1 MLELSM
7 IWGIHNNRNVILHIL
22 LCFVVGGRNSEYTD
36 YTLAL
41 GMFLSGEKR
50 YIHTLCFGI
59 MVYDNALNAAFDLI
73 LR

>member
-41 GMFLSGEKR
+41 GMFLSGEK
-50 YIHTLCFGI
+50 TLNTYFVFWHHG
-59 MVYDNALNAAFDLI
+59 L
-73 LR
+73 